1 MQVGLSVPQLGPTA
15 TAERA
20 REVAQAAEAAGFD
33 SLWVVD
39 HVVLHEDG
47 TTRYP
52 YSPDGALRLPP
63 AGNFLEP
70 LILLT
75 YLAGVTERIQLATG
89 VLVLP
94 MREPVLHAKMI
105 ATLDHLSGG
114 RVILG
119 AGVGWW
125 VEEFEVLGVN
135 PRTRG
140 SRMDES
146 LALLRELWTGDPVR
160 FEGRHFQVEGWLSN
174 PTPAHHIPIWL
185 GGESRQQLERVGRV
199 ADGWL
204 PTAGKSFETFRD
216 DFEVARQAASDA
228 GRDPESLDLAMI
240 GAAEI
245 TADTM
250 EAAFE
255 RLSALKEEG
264 VTHVSARVTGD
275 PRDQLELMAEFG
287 DRYLPALH
295 DQAAT

>member
-1 MQVGLSVPQLGPTA
+1 MQVGLSVPQIGADA

-20 REVAQAAEAAGFD
+20 VEVARAAEAAGYD

-52 YSPDGALRLPP
+52 YSPDGTLAVPP
-63 AGNFLEP
+63 ADNLLEP
-70 LILLT
+70 LTLLS
-75 YLAGVTERIQLATG
+75 YLAAVTERIQLATG

-105 ATLDHLSGG
+105 ATLDHLAGG

-125 VEEFEVLGVN
+125 VEEFEVLGVE

-146 LALLRELWTGDPVR
+146 LALLRELWTGEPVH
-160 FEGRHFQVEGWLSN
+160 FEGTHFNVDGWLSN
-174 PTPAHHIPIWL
+174 PTPARRIPIWL
-185 GGESRQQLERVGRV
+185 GGENRRQLERVGRY

-204 PTAGKSFETFRD
+204 PTAGKSFDTFQQ
-216 DFEVARQAASDA
+216 DFEIAEQAASDA
-228 GRDPESLDLAMI
+228 GRDPEELDLAMV
-240 GAAEI
+240 GAAQIKRDE
-245 TADTM
+245 M
-250 EAAFE
+250 ESAFE
-255 RLSALKEEG
+255 RLNGLKDAG
-264 VTHVSARVTGD
+264 VTHVSARITAD
-275 PRDQLELMAEFG
+275 PRDQPEVIGEFG
-287 DRYLPALH
+287 ERYLLALH
-295 DQAAT
+295 E